1 MAIGE
6 RGTREPDPWGA
17 LVARLFEHE
26 LVRLLFEADV
36 TTLGKASAAL
46 VLYDHLRSFMALKNA
61 VKSTEP
67 LSESLRPAHEALLNV
82 SARLFMTAHQALL
95 NDGQKDAPARP
106 ARGLRAKRHQKS
118 AVPTKEFLMEW
129 QLVRLKA
136 ARYRLIVELA
146 DVSER
151 NEQLF
156 ENLGLPEALSAEVEL
171 ARQRVSRVWRDLPVS
186 LWESPA
192 LREVGGHIPA

>member
-1 MAIGE
+1 LAIGE
-6 RGTREPDPWGA
+6 RKTRAPDPWGA
-17 LVARLFEHE
+17 LLASLFEHE
-26 LVRLLFEADV
+26 LVRLLFDADV

-46 VLYDHLRSFMALKNA
+46 VLYDHLRSFMALKSA

-67 LSESLRPAHEALLNV
+67 QSEILQAAHEALLNV
-82 SARLFMTAHQALL
+82 TARLFMAAHQALL
-95 NDGQKDAPARP
+95 NDGERHSESKVVLKQ
-106 ARGLRAKRHQKS
+106 RAKRKLKPV
-118 AVPTKEFLMEW
+118 VPTKQFLMEW

-136 ARYRLIVELA
+136 ARERLIMELA

-156 ENLGLPEALSAEVEL
+156 ESLGLPEVLCAEVES
-171 ARQRVSRVWRDLPVS
+171 ARLRVSRVWSDLPVA

-192 LREVGGHIPA
+192 HREIGGHIAA